1 MTVVLFLLKFI
12 GSLGFLMY
20 GMKLMSDGVQK
31 SAGEK
36 LQRTLSALTGN
47 RFMGLFTGLL
57 ITMIIQSSGAT
68 TVMVV
73 TFVNAGLMSL
83 RQSAAVIFGANIGT
97 TITAWIVSLFGFNF
111 NISDFAMPVFGIG
124 FFLTIFKKNGSYRN
138 WGEALMGFG
147 LLFIGLANLS
157 DAISVEPER
166 LGWLLTVQE
175 DGFISILVGFFIG
188 IAITALL
195 HSSSAFSA
203 IVITMAYNGLL
214 SWEFSAALTLGSNIG
229 STIDAV
235 LAAVGTSADAKRSAL
250 IHVLFNVV
258 GTALALVFFR
268 PFLALVDFV
277 TPSHANIAIRISML
291 HTVFKT
297 LSTIL
302 FLPFTNQLASLT
314 EKLIS
319 NKEEDSSVFVL
330 EFPENADKVK
340 ENAAAFIIRA
350 EKAVAD
356 MADNVVLL
364 YGTVIQGFGEDSQ
377 RFMERNVPASEQM
390 EAYIDQMHEKITHYL
405 VKCESLPVT
414 QKQIQHISNLIQIVD
429 EYENL
434 SDNCFSIA
442 KLIERRISK
451 GMTFDTDDIEL
462 FDPYIELASQ
472 FIDYVHLN
480 TNKVFDDEMFSTA
493 DNYET
498 QIDAMRKDLKKVA
511 RKRIEKGGDVKTE
524 LLYIDL
530 VRQIEKIG
538 DNCYAIAE
546 SAHM

>member
-1 MTVVLFLLKFI
+1 
-12 GSLGFLMY
+12 MY

-31 SAGEK
+31 SAGER

-47 RFMGLFTGLL
+47 RLMGLFTGLL

-73 TFVNAGLMSL
+73 TFVNAGLMTL
-83 RQSAAVIFGANIGT
+83 RQSAGVIFGANIGT

-124 FFLTIFKKNGSYRN
+124 FFLTLLKKNGYRN

-147 LLFIGLANLS
+147 LLFIGLSNLS

-166 LGWLLTVQE
+166 LGWLLSVQN
-175 DGFISILVGFFIG
+175 DGFLSIIIGFVIG
-188 IAITALL
+188 IVITALL

-277 TPSHANIAIRISML
+277 TPASANIAIRISML

-302 FLPFTNQLASLT
+302 FLPFANQLASFT
-314 EKLIS
+314 ERIIPDKKGDS
-319 NKEEDSSVFVL
+319 NVFVL

-340 ENAAAFIIRA
+340 ENATAFIIRA

-364 YGTVIQGFGEDSQ
+364 YGTVIQGFDGEQ
-377 RFMERNVPASEQM
+377 QKFMERNVPAAEQM
-390 EAYIDQMHEKITHYL
+390 EAYIDQMHEEITHYL
-405 VKCESLPVT
+405 VKCETLPVT
-414 QKQIQHISNLIQIVD
+414 QKQMTHISHLIQTVD
-429 EYENL
+429 EYESL
-434 SDNCFSIA
+434 ADNCFSVA
-442 KLIERRISK
+442 KLIERRINK
-451 GMTFDTDDIEL
+451 GMVFDSDDVER
-462 FDPYIELASQ
+462 FEPYVELASQ
-472 FIDYVHLN
+472 FVDFIHLN
-480 TNKVFDDEMFSTA
+480 TNKAFDNEMFGMANS
-493 DNYET
+493 YEE
-498 QIDAMRKDLKKVA
+498 QIDAMKKNLKKVG

-538 DNCYAIAE
+538 DNCFAIAE
-546 SAHM
+546 SAHN

>member
-1 MTVVLFLLKFI
+1 MTVLLFLLKFI

-73 TFVNAGLMSL
+73 TFVNAGLMTL
-83 RQSAAVIFGANIGT
+83 RQSAGVIFGANIGT

-124 FFLTIFKKNGSYRN
+124 FFLTLLKKNGYRN

-147 LLFIGLANLS
+147 LLFIGLSNLS

-166 LGWLLTVQE
+166 LGWLLPVQNY
-175 DGFISILVGFFIG
+175 GFLSIFVGFVIG
-188 IAITALL
+188 IAVTALL

-250 IHVLFNVV
+250 IHVLFNVI
-258 GTALALVFFR
+258 GTALALVFFK

-277 TPSHANIAIRISML
+277 TPSSANIAIRISML

-297 LSTIL
+297 LSTVV
-302 FLPFTNQLASLT
+302 FLPFVNQIASLT
-314 EKLIS
+314 EKIIPDRKDES
-319 NKEEDSSVFVL
+319 GVFVL

-340 ENAAAFIIRA
+340 ENATAFIIRA

-364 YGTVIQGFGEDSQ
+364 YGTVIQGFSENAD
-377 RFMERNVPASEQM
+377 RFMERNIPVAEQM
-390 EAYIDQMHEKITHYL
+390 EDYIDQMHEKITHYL

-414 QKQIQHISNLIQIVD
+414 QKQISHISNLIQIVD

-434 SDNCFSIA
+434 SDNCYSVAMLIA
-442 KLIERRISK
+442 RRINK
-451 GMTFDTDDIEL
+451 GMVFDQDDINL

-472 FIDYVHLN
+472 FLDYIHIN
-480 TNKVFDDEMFSTA
+480 TNKSFDADMFNTA
-493 DNYET
+493 NSYEE

-538 DNCYAIAE
+538 DNCFAIAE
-546 SAHM
+546 SARL

>member
-1 MTVVLFLLKFI
+1 MTVIVFLLKFV

-31 SAGEK
+31 SAGER

-47 RFMGLFTGLL
+47 RLMGLFTGLL

-73 TFVNAGLMSL
+73 TFVNAGLMTL
-83 RQSAAVIFGANIGT
+83 RQSAGVIFGANIGT

-124 FFLTIFKKNGSYRN
+124 FFLTLLKKNGYRN

-147 LLFIGLANLS
+147 LLFIGLSNLS
-157 DAISVEPER
+157 DALSVEPER
-166 LGWLLTVQE
+166 LGWLLPVQNY
-175 DGFISILVGFFIG
+175 GFISILTGFFIG
-188 IAITALL
+188 IVITALL

-277 TPSHANIAIRISML
+277 TPASANIAIRISML

-302 FLPFTNQLASLT
+302 FLPFANQLASFT
-314 EKLIS
+314 ERIIPDKKGDS
-319 NKEEDSSVFVL
+319 NVFVL

-340 ENAAAFIIRA
+340 ENATAFIIRA

-364 YGTVIQGFGEDSQ
+364 YGTVIQGFDGEQ
-377 RFMERNVPASEQM
+377 QKFMERNVPAAEQM
-390 EAYIDQMHEKITHYL
+390 EAYIDQMHEEITHYL
-405 VKCESLPVT
+405 VKCETLPVT
-414 QKQIQHISNLIQIVD
+414 QKQMTHISHLIQTVD
-429 EYENL
+429 EYESL
-434 SDNCFSIA
+434 ADNCFSVA
-442 KLIERRISK
+442 KLIERRITK
-451 GMTFDTDDIEL
+451 GMVFDSDDVER
-462 FDPYIELASQ
+462 FEPYVELASQ
-472 FIDYVHLN
+472 FVDFIHLN
-480 TNKVFDDEMFSTA
+480 TNKAFDNEMFGMANS
-493 DNYET
+493 YEE
-498 QIDAMRKDLKKVA
+498 QIDAMKKNLKKVG

-538 DNCYAIAE
+538 DNCFAIAE
-546 SAHM
+546 SAHN

>member
-47 RFMGLFTGLL
+47 RLMGLFTGLL
-57 ITMIIQSSGAT
+57 ITMVIQSSGAT

-73 TFVNAGLMSL
+73 TFVNAGLMTL
-83 RQSAAVIFGANIGT
+83 RQSAGVIFGANIGT

-124 FFLTIFKKNGSYRN
+124 FFLTLLKKNGYRN

-147 LLFIGLANLS
+147 LLFIGLSNLS

-166 LGWLLTVQE
+166 LGWLLTVQN
-175 DGFISILVGFFIG
+175 DGFISILIGFFIG
-188 IAITALL
+188 IFITALL

-235 LAAVGTSADAKRSAL
+235 LAAAGTSADAKRSAL

-258 GTALALVFFR
+258 GTALALVFFK

-277 TPSHANIAIRISML
+277 TPSSANIAIRISML

-314 EKLIS
+314 EKII
-319 NKEEDSSVFVL
+319 KEKKDESGVFVL

-340 ENAAAFIIRA
+340 ENATAFIIRA

-364 YGTVIQGFGEDSQ
+364 YGTVIQGFDADSQ
-377 RFMERNVPASEQM
+377 KFLERNIPAAEQM

-414 QKQIQHISNLIQIVD
+414 QKQINHISNLIQTVD

-434 SDNCFSIA
+434 SDNCYSVA
-442 KLIERRISK
+442 KLIERRINK
-451 GMTFDTDDIEL
+451 GMVFDSDDAER
-462 FDPYIELASQ
+462 FEPYIELASQ
-472 FIDYVHLN
+472 FLDFIHIN
-480 TNKVFDDEMFSTA
+480 TNKAFDEEMFNMANS
-493 DNYET
+493 YEE
-498 QIDAMRKDLKKVA
+498 QIDAMRKDLKKVG

-538 DNCYAIAE
+538 DNCFAIAE
-546 SAHM
+546 SAHS

>member
-1 MTVVLFLLKFI
+1 MTVIVFLLKFV

-31 SAGEK
+31 SAGER

-47 RFMGLFTGLL
+47 RLMGLFTGLL

-73 TFVNAGLMSL
+73 TFVNAGLMTL
-83 RQSAAVIFGANIGT
+83 RQSAGVIFGANIGT

-124 FFLTIFKKNGSYRN
+124 FFLTLLKKNGYRN

-147 LLFIGLANLS
+147 LLFIGLSNLS
-157 DAISVEPER
+157 DALSVEPER
-166 LGWLLTVQE
+166 LGWLLPVQNY
-175 DGFISILVGFFIG
+175 GFISILTGFFIG
-188 IAITALL
+188 IVITALL

-277 TPSHANIAIRISML
+277 TPASANIAIRISML

-302 FLPFTNQLASLT
+302 FLPFANQLASFT
-314 EKLIS
+314 ERIIPEKKDES
-319 NKEEDSSVFVL
+319 GVFVL

-340 ENAAAFIIRA
+340 ENATAFIIRA

-364 YGTVIQGFGEDSQ
+364 YGTVIQGFDGEQ
-377 RFMERNVPASEQM
+377 QKFMERNVPAAEQM
-390 EAYIDQMHEKITHYL
+390 EAYIDQMHEEITHYL
-405 VKCESLPVT
+405 VKCETLPVT
-414 QKQIQHISNLIQIVD
+414 QKQMTHISHLIQTVD
-429 EYENL
+429 EYESL
-434 SDNCFSIA
+434 ADNCFSVA
-442 KLIERRISK
+442 KLIERRITK
-451 GMTFDTDDIEL
+451 GMVFDSDDVER
-462 FDPYIELASQ
+462 FEPYVELASQ
-472 FIDYVHLN
+472 FVDFIHLN
-480 TNKVFDDEMFSTA
+480 TNKAFDNEMFGMANS
-493 DNYET
+493 YEE
-498 QIDAMRKDLKKVA
+498 QIDAMKKNLKKVG

-538 DNCYAIAE
+538 DNCFAIAE
-546 SAHM
+546 SAHN

>member
-147 LLFIGLANLS
+147 LLFIGLSNLS
-157 DAISVEPER
+157 DALSVEPER
-166 LGWLLTVQE
+166 LSWLLPVQNY
-175 DGFISILVGFFIG
+175 GFLSILVGFFIG

-377 RFMERNVPASEQM
+377 RFMERNVPAAEQL
-390 EAYIDQMHEKITHYL
+390 EDFIDQMHEKITHYL

-414 QKQIQHISNLIQIVD
+414 QKQINHISNLIQIVD

-434 SDNCFSIA
+434 SDNCFSVA
-442 KLIERRISK
+442 KLIERRINK
-451 GMTFDTDDIEL
+451 GMVFDSDDVER
-462 FDPYIELASQ
+462 FNPYIELASQ
-472 FIDYVHLN
+472 FIDFIHIN
-480 TNKVFDDEMFSTA
+480 TNKPFDNDMFAIANS
-493 DNYET
+493 YEE

>member
-1 MTVVLFLLKFI
+1 MTVLVFLLKFV

-47 RFMGLFTGLL
+47 RLMGLFTGLL

-73 TFVNAGLMSL
+73 TFVNAGLMTL
-83 RQSAAVIFGANIGT
+83 RQSAGVIFGANIGT

-124 FFLTIFKKNGSYRN
+124 FFLTLFKKNGYRN

-157 DAISVEPER
+157 DAISVEPDR
-166 LGWLLTVQE
+166 LGWLQSVQNG
-175 DGFISILVGFFIG
+175 GFLSILVGFAIG
-188 IAITALL
+188 VVITALL

-229 STIDAV
+229 STIDAI
-235 LAAVGTSADAKRSAL
+235 LASVGTSADAKRSAL

-258 GTALALVFFR
+258 GTALALIFFK
-268 PFLALVDFV
+268 PFLDLVDFV

-291 HTVFKT
+291 HTVFKI

-314 EKLIS
+314 EKIIPDR
-319 NKEEDSSVFVL
+319 KDDSGVFVL

-340 ENAAAFIIRA
+340 ENATAFIIRA

-364 YGTVIQGFGEDSQ
+364 YGMVIQGFDGDS
-377 RFMERNVPASEQM
+377 RKFIERNVPAAEQM

-405 VKCESLPVT
+405 VKCETLPVT
-414 QKQIQHISNLIQIVD
+414 QKQIAHISNLIQSVD

-434 SDNCFSIA
+434 SDNCYSVA
-442 KLIERRISK
+442 KLIERRINK
-451 GMTFDTDDIEL
+451 GMVFDSDDVER
-462 FDPYIELASQ
+462 FEPYIELASQ
-472 FIDYVHLN
+472 FIDFIHLN
-480 TNKVFDDEMFSTA
+480 TNKPFDEDMFNTA
-493 DNYET
+493 NSYEE
-498 QIDAMRKDLKKVA
+498 QIDAMKKNLKKVG

-538 DNCYAIAE
+538 DNCFAIAE
-546 SAHM
+546 SARI